1 MIPFAVKVQ
10 FDPQIMAKMAAMT
23 AGMSNGSAFDAML
36 SVTQEV
42 MARMREV
49 AVSTSPMGDRPKSSP
64 RLKDSWSQAETQGD
78 RVIFGNS
85 RPYAF
90 VLEYGHYEGVGPRT
104 VAGTYG
110 GESAHSGIFSKQA
123 PQGMLGI
130 LETNGSLDEAA
141 NEILDESIKLM
152 QRFR

>member
-10 FDPQIMAKMAAMT
+10 FDAQVMAKMATMV
-23 AGMSNGSAFDAML
+23 AGMSDGSAFDSML

-42 MARMREV
+42 MAHMREV
-49 AVSTSPMGDRPKSSP
+49 AVGASPRGDRPKSSP
-64 RLKDSWSQAETQGD
+64 RLKDSWSQAETQGNK
-78 RVIFGNS
+78 VLFGNS

-110 GESAHSGIFSKQA
+110 GESRHSGIFSRQA

-130 LETNGSLDEAA
+130 MEANGSLDAA
-141 NEILDESIKLM
+141 VSTILDESIKLM